1 MSLAVDYRF
10 VLLAK
15 LGAILYPDY
24 RFKWPQMDWIYDAD
38 FNAYLNRFGELHEWN
53 SERRWLVWQL
63 MRLTMGVP
71 GSTAECGALEGA
83 GSYLICKANAGKRHH
98 HIFDSF
104 EGLSQ
109 PGEFDGTYWQSG
121 TLARGEEVVARNL
134 AEFSTY
140 TLHKGWIPSRFD
152 DVSDQKFSFVHI
164 DVDIYQPTLDS
175 LAFFYPRMNK
185 GGVIICD
192 DYGFSICPGATRAV
206 DEFLADKPEQMIPMP
221 CGGGFLIK
229 DTSTAK
235 AMRMHDR
242 PRAQLERVDR
252 SLSSWGKILLQM
264 IALFFECVYSLIRI
278 TLRKITHR

>member
-10 VLLAK
+10 VVLAK

-24 RFKWPQMDWIYDAD
+24 RFKWPQMDWVNDAD
-38 FNAYLNRFGELHEWN
+38 FNAYLDRFGELNSWN

-63 MRLTMGVP
+63 MRLTTDVP
-71 GSTAECGALEGA
+71 GSTAECGSLEGA
-83 GSYLICKANAGKRHH
+83 GSYLICKANAEKRHH

-109 PGEFDGTYWQSG
+109 PGKSDGTYWQSG
-121 TLARGEEVVARNL
+121 ALASGEEVVARNL
-134 AEFSTY
+134 AEFSAY
-140 TLHKGWIPSRFD
+140 TLHRGWIPARFD
-152 DVSDQKFSFVHI
+152 EVSDQKFSFVHI
-164 DVDIYQPTLDS
+164 DVDLYQPTLDS

-206 DEFLADKPEQMIPMP
+206 DEFLAGKPEQMIPMP
-221 CGGGFLIK
+221 SGGGFLIRG
-229 DTSTAK
+229 TSTTK
-235 AMRMHDR
+235 AMLMHDHARTQSEQVER
-242 PRAQLERVDR
+242 P
-252 SLSSWGKILLQM
+252 LSSWGVIVLQM

-278 TLRKITHR
+278 TLRKIIHR